1 MLHLLESFT
10 LPTLIVAAVAY
21 LLGSISF
28 SIIFTKMF
36 DNVDIRTLGSGNAG
50 LTNVFRSVGVKAG
63 TLTLIFDFSKGAAAV
78 LVGRAILQYFC
89 ARNGIPM
96 YFTQYGAYIAGVMCV
111 IGHIYPLF
119 FKFKGGKGVL
129 SSAGMMAF
137 IDWRVFLLAVTVFII
152 VFAISKIV
160 SLSSIIAA
168 ASLPFANFLL
178 VFLLDYRQ
186 GFSPYGPVPLS
197 FVWVTTVMSIFVAF
211 FLIFMHRSNIRRL
224 KNGTEKKFAI
234 KRAG

>member
-1 MLHLLESFT
+1 MLHLLASFT
-10 LPTLIVAAVAY
+10 LPTLIVAAIAY

-63 TLTLIFDFSKGAAAV
+63 ALTLIFDFSKGAVAV

-89 ARNGIPM
+89 ARSGIPM

-152 VFAISKIV
+152 VFAISRIV

-168 ASLPFANFLL
+168 ASLPFANFLFA
-178 VFLLDYRQ
+178 FLLDYRQ

-224 KNGTEKKFAI
+224 KNGTEKKFVI